1 MLCLSGFELYSRW
14 VPLLKDYKLFNQ
26 VLSSVQQHPDLG
38 ILLSDDLRGNSHVNK
53 IVREANS
60 TLGFVKRN
68 LHFCSEE
75 TKRSASFRI
84 CLCCMGSLPARSS
97 RQDLSGPE
105 TSSTIYQ
112 KRSRLEFQCI
122 AIAAFAVLRTVE
134 GEKENSSSSDILSSS
149 QQYNLLTS
157 SSLLPANAAFNPLS
171 PKSDQCQTS
180 PCNITAL

>member
-1 MLCLSGFELYSRW
+1 MLGPLIFLLYVNDKQEDLEWTLTLFADDVLLYHRTTCETATTALQRDLDELGSWAESWQMVYNPSKCYKMSVYRSNSP
-14 VPLLKDYKLFNQ
+14 VLKDYKLFNQ

-84 CLCCMGSLPARSS
+84 CLCFMGSLPARSN

-112 KRSRLEFQCI
+112 KR
-122 AIAAFAVLRTVE
+122 
-134 GEKENSSSSDILSSS
+134 
-149 QQYNLLTS
+149 
-157 SSLLPANAAFNPLS
+157 
-171 PKSDQCQTS
+171 
-180 PCNITAL
+180 